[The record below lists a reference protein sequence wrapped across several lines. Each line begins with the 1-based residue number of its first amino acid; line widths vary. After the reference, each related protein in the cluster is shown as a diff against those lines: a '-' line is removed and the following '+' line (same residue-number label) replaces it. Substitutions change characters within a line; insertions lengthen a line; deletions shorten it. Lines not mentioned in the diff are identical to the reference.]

1 MSQLKDQFFQPPF
14 IKKLAKALE
23 FHVPGLRA
31 VTFVEAV
38 TASPWKELELMDR
51 MRKITDCVHRCLP
64 EKYPDALFILC
75 KVAEQFKGFDSL
87 VFPDFVGRYGT
98 GYLEESIPALQ
109 QFTEMCSSEFAVRP
123 FIERYPKPM
132 FKQLKLWAKSSDMH
146 HRRLAS
152 EGCRPRLPWSFALKE
167 LKKDPTPIF
176 PVLEILKA
184 DPEDYVRRSVA
195 NNLNDISKDHPEKV
209 IELVKRWHGTSKE
222 ADWII
227 KHACRTLLKQG
238 RPDVMQLFGFSSPHS
253 VICSPVRFDKQKVR
267 IGSEVIFSCSIKTTK
282 NALGKVRLE
291 YVVHFKKSNGQSS
304 SKVFQI
310 SEKVETANELL
321 IEKRHSFK
329 NLSTRKHFPGDHR
342 FEVRVNGVSKGEG
355 SLDLAHGIF
364 IWHGD

>member
-1 MSQLKDQFFQPPF
+1 MSQLKDQFLQSTF
-14 IKKLAKALE
+14 IKKLARELASQA
-23 FHVPGLRA
+23 PGVSA
-31 VTFVEAV
+31 VAFVKAV
-38 TASPWKELELMDR
+38 TASPWEELELMDR
-51 MRKITDCVHRCLP
+51 LRKITDCVHRCLP
-64 EKYPDALFILC
+64 EKYLEALIILR
-75 KVAEQFKGFDSL
+75 KVAEEFKGFDSL

-98 GYLEESIPALQ
+98 DHLAESIPALE

-132 FKQLKLWAKSSDMH
+132 FNQLKLWAISSDMH

-176 PVLEILKA
+176 PILEILKA
-184 DPEDYVRRSVA
+184 DTEDYVRRSVA

-209 IELVKRWHGTSKE
+209 VELVKRWQGTSKE

-238 RPDVMQLFGFSSPHS
+238 RPDVMQLFGFSTPHS
-253 VICSPVRFDKQKVR
+253 VTCSPVRFDKQKVR
-267 IGSEVIFSCSIKTTK
+267 IGSEVIFSCSMKTTK

-291 YVVHFKKSNGQSS
+291 YVVHFIKSNGQSS
-304 SKVFQI
+304 PKVFQI
-310 SEKVETANELL
+310 FEKVETANELR

-342 FEVRVNGVSKGEG
+342 FELRVNGVSKGEG
-355 SLDLAHGIF
+355 SLKLVG
-364 IWHGD
+364 